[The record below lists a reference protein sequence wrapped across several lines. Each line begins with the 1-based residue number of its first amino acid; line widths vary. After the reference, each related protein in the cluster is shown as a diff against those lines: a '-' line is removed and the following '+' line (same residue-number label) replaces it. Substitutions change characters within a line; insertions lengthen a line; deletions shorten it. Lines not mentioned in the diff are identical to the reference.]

1 MQGSSQVLRSLQALQ
16 KVYKDQNFI
25 FTKDQQERYDEL
37 LMLRRAFIQ
46 HWKENNFI
54 ATSK

>member
-1 MQGSSQVLRSLQALQ
+1 MQGSSQVLRSLQSLQ
-16 KVYKDQNFI
+16 QLYRDQNFI

-46 HWKENNFI
+46 HWKENNLI
-54 ATSK
+54 AN

>member
-25 FTKDQQERYDEL
+25 FTKDQQDRYDEL
-37 LMLRRAFIQ
+37 LMLRHAFIQ
-46 HWKENNFI
+46 HWKENNLI

>member
-46 HWKENNFI
+46 HWKENNRI